1 MVDKQSEEIEETCE
15 RVKRSS
21 ALTKA
26 SVAKLYGIKPERISH
41 FVEFDVIN
49 AIKFT
54 IYRASPAGGPGESD
68 VLGCQQYGPLMD
80 IEVPWE

>member
-1 MVDKQSEEIEETCE
+1 M
-15 RVKRSS
+15 KRSG

-49 AIKFT
+49 AIS
-54 IYRASPAGGPGESD
+54 SPSIDHRQPVALENQTS
-68 VLGCQQYGPLMD
+68 
-80 IEVPWE
+80 